1 MSELK
6 PCPFCGSKPEQY
18 DNEYACCTGSK
29 CPMANMVIDNR
40 VWNNRAVL
48 AQEAGKCEP
57 VAWTTEKPATPG
69 AYWIRGFNLSGEF
82 NQAALVQVVIDDD
95 AQALMVNLHQS
106 TTETDTGYWYE
117 VDDIND
123 DFEWSGPLYTSP
135 PAPVSVVLPERKPMP
150 DQATFVG
157 GNTYFC
163 KMFDEARGYN
173 QALDDVQA
181 CLNKV
186 KELNQ

>member
-40 VWNNRAVL
+40 VWNTRAVL

-57 VAWTTEKPATPG
+57 VAWANGEQLKLCAASPREVQPNNPMLHNLPRNIAGSALPTEYCNTPL
-69 AYWIRGFNLSGEF
+69 F
-82 NQAALVQVVIDDD
+82 AA
-95 AQALMVNLHQS
+95 
-106 TTETDTGYWYE
+106 
-117 VDDIND
+117 
-123 DFEWSGPLYTSP
+123 P
-135 PAPVSVVLPERKPMP
+135 PAPVSVVLPAPKVPDDDGFDP
-150 DQATFVG
+150 DQYSYG
-157 GNTYFC
+157 WN
-163 KMFDEARGYN
+163 
-173 QALDDVQA
+173 A
-181 CLNKV
+181 CLDKV

>member
-40 VWNNRAVL
+40 VWNTRAVL

-57 VAWTTEKPATPG
+57 VAWANGEQLKLCAASPREVQPNNPMLHNLPRNIAGSALPTEYCNTPLF
-69 AYWIRGFNLSGEF
+69 A
-82 NQAALVQVVIDDD
+82 
-95 AQALMVNLHQS
+95 
-106 TTETDTGYWYE
+106 
-117 VDDIND
+117 
-123 DFEWSGPLYTSP
+123 SP
-135 PAPVSVVLPERKPMP
+135 PAPVSVAITDEQIAKTLEPFGEINEWNDTISFTEAQAVKGCKAVL
-150 DQATFVG
+150 D
-157 GNTYFC
+157 
-163 KMFDEARGYN
+163 
-173 QALDDVQA
+173 
-181 CLNKV
+181 KV